1 MAHTTAG
8 PEFTIALFVVK
19 TLIVFSGGIVLYYA
33 TKAYRRSGDESLG
46 YLAVGFGLV
55 LVGSILGGLLYEFI
69 GQPLIIGVVIES
81 AFVLVGFLLIAYSL
95 KR

>member
-8 PEFTIALFVVK
+8 PEFAIALFVVK
-19 TLIVFSGGIVLYYA
+19 TLMLLAGSVVLYYA

-46 YLAVGFGLV
+46 YLAAGFGFV
-55 LVGSILGGLLYEFI
+55 LLGATLGGLVYELI
-69 GQPLIIGVVIES
+69 RQPLIVGVVVES
-81 AFVLVGFLLIAYSL
+81 AFILVGFLLIAYSL